1 MTASNT
7 PAAIMTGP
15 AHASGQQAQNVMA
28 MTKMLNACRL
38 GSELPRVSFGMTGA
52 ASNTSYGRG
61 ALMTLR
67 STVTSTNEMPGTSAA
82 RSSMPAAP
90 VAPVAAA
97 YPSHASRHGY
107 ATYTASVMILFASD
121 TPRASTG
128 CARKAS
134 VIDM

>member
-1 MTASNT
+1 
-7 PAAIMTGP
+7 
-15 AHASGQQAQNVMA
+15 MA

-38 GSELPRVSFGMTGA
+38 GNELPRVSFGMTGD

-67 STVTSTNEMPGTSAA
+67 STVTSTNEMPGTSTA
-82 RSSMPAAP
+82 RKRAPAAP
-90 VAPVAAA
+90 AAPVAAA
-97 YPSHASRHGY
+97 YASHTSRHGY
-107 ATYTASVMILFASD
+107 ATYTASVMTLFASD

-128 CARKAS
+128 RARKAS